1 MEFNIALLKGDGIGP
16 EIVDST
22 VKMIK
27 NLKKI
32 APDEEILEGDF
43 ISTFFQN
50 EDCNKLSVYIK
61 NGDIIDYAEKC
72 VEHFNS
78 LSDDVIDEICHGLV
92 ESCNLSDEEF
102 DLLELED
109 VREILE
115 YCWFYELIVDV
126 PENDGISYVVGGEG
140 GWGEAVGFVI
150 KDGKLAYVG
159 DNYEEY
165 LP

>member
-50 EDCNKLSVYIK
+50 EDCNELSVYIK

-92 ESCNLSDEEF
+92 ESCHLSDEEF

-140 GWGEAVGFVI
+140 DWGEAVGFVI
-150 KDGKLAYVG
+150 KDGKLVYVG
-159 DNYEEY
+159 MDYEDY
-165 LP
+165 L